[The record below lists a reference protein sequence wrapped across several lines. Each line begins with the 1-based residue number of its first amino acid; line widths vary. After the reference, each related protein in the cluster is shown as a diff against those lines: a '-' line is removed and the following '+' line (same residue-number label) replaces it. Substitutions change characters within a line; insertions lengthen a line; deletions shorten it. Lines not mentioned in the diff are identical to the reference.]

1 MMRWLIVNG
10 TILLLLALFLAC
22 ATPESRAQKACIKE
36 LKSREYETT
45 REVFIAKFND
55 NGEIVLAIPGNS
67 SVVPISVESYRKYGK
82 KWATDPLYRKNQM
95 FESYKTEVLA
105 IVPVGTRF
113 RITKLKEEPF
123 IVPYWEIY
131 GQLDLALF
139 DKKRIDI
146 SCMFDEDGLFHI
158 RPKEGYVREVMK

>member
-1 MMRWLIVNG
+1 MRWLIVSG
-10 TILLLLALFLAC
+10 VIFLLLASFLGC
-22 ATPESRAQKACIKE
+22 ATSESRAQKAHIKE
-36 LKSREYETT
+36 LKSREYEATQ
-45 REVFIAKFND
+45 EVFIVKYD
-55 NGEIVLAIPGNS
+55 DGTVSLETPGNS

-123 IVPYWEIY
+123 IIPYWEICV
-131 GQLDLALF
+131 QIDLPSLNKDKVHANSLF
-139 DKKRIDI
+139 E
-146 SCMFDEDGLFHI
+146 DENLSQI
-158 RPKEGYVREVMK
+158 RPKERYAREVEK